1 MGARQSKRSVDI
13 TTTPKKEGIPV
24 EGGVVGDAAAPGDG
38 KLERIEEAD
47 TKPTTNGIAPHT
59 DTSDDKEKDKDE
71 ATEKDKEQQPQQEE
85 VKAEET
91 KQESSGESPAEVA
104 EVTTPTEA
112 TPASPNTAT
121 SPDNKEAK
129 KKDKKKKW
137 SFRSISFSKKDKT
150 KPSREEAPKNGDV
163 TKEEPLAEG
172 GEDAENA
179 TAATS
184 SPEEK
189 SAASSPSADEQ
200 VAAPVAAAEPK
211 EESNTAS
218 PAAAASPVEEK
229 KEEPTPSAP
238 TPVPSVEDKKEET
251 VEKVEAEKKVVE
263 VSQSAGGQS
272 VTDPIEIPVRVQPVA
287 TPSII
292 ERKTSEDLPSLLP
305 SSPPPTPIDP
315 SPLQQA
321 RQAAA
326 SATAL
331 AEALKL
337 PAVAADEEESTP
349 TSPLDAS
356 CDDVPQEIRESAVP
370 AIASPTSFGSSVDL
384 PPTETTFV
392 AKVECSPVVEAK
404 IEIETSQDVAKM
416 VGKTLASSCDN
427 KEVEIESKV
436 ENVLESPVTM
446 TKEVSKCQE
455 SEANRVK
462 EASPLP
468 EVERDT
474 RKQLIEPVDSKTMQ
488 NEDVV
493 ESKAECPFISKEI
506 DPFID
511 SSVRKSDFLDQCPIN
526 ISNEKLP
533 EVTVFSTVEK
543 VSDIV
548 AKVMNEPLVVE
559 CQIKSEINS
568 CGGDMKIN
576 ALPSTESNEVKIGTL
591 PSIEIES
598 KDAYPAVEQ
607 HLSSKN
613 LEIEKMECPSETMQ
627 HVESIKKLSDSDLP
641 SIDKCV
647 AESKISSKAISTP
660 SKIENSLKEELKQ
673 SSADA
678 EVEEHLS
685 ERLIEYEHDYAKYA
699 PEEERIA
706 SITSPTELF
715 INSEEGPLS
724 VSEDIVVEAKP
735 AMIIPEDDSVEE
747 FSDTT
752 ESIKVIPDT
761 DEEKIENEAESDT
774 ALPTE
779 ETLISEEDMSVPE
792 DVTGEPLNEIISTFD
807 NIIKNEIKIIDV
819 EDTLPAPPENLQVS
833 TNSQICEFQ
842 DIANET
848 EHIVNREDSI
858 AISASGIETETFV
871 TSPSQIEQTKEV
883 EKCPLLPKDCT
894 TSSEFCSL
902 QDSALKYSPQ
912 IAFSDS
918 PVSKRHSPT
927 RVLSSGPESVPI
939 SLEDLPP
946 APEDTGMQSLDSFDY
961 PLPPE
966 ELSCPLSL
974 IVTPNVSTDELPP
987 APVEH
992 AASPRDPT
1000 ETLLTPPISPNFQSN
1015 ANIASGIATETS
1027 TRDCSQIPSYDDISN
1042 REQPASLNE
1051 PMILYN
1057 QSDIELKQR
1066 LAAECLAKTESQ
1078 EGALLSCELS
1088 NTVPSTAS
1096 KEHHQK
1102 APEVE
1107 APVEN
1112 NIAHNDSTTESA
1124 DEAPKVAPPAIPT
1137 EAPASPPTA
1146 PAITEDVASVTK
1158 AIEEIDISDKAV
1170 AAAVNEAIECNTNE
1184 IIADAHHQN
1193 NINE

>member
-59 DTSDDKEKDKDE
+59 DSPDDKEDKDE

-85 VKAEET
+85 VKIEET
-91 KQESSGESPAEVA
+91 KQESSGDSSAEVA

-121 SPDNKEAK
+121 PDNKEAK
-129 KKDKKKKW
+129 KKDK
-137 SFRSISFSKKDKT
+137 
-150 KPSREEAPKNGDV
+150 
-163 TKEEPLAEG
+163 G
-172 GEDAENA
+172 GEEAENA
-179 TAATS
+179 TAAMS

-200 VAAPVAAAEPK
+200 VAAPVAATEPK

-218 PAAAASPVEEK
+218 PAAAASPIEEK

-263 VSQSAGGQS
+263 VSQSAGGQF
-272 VTDPIEIPVRVQPVA
+272 VTDPVEIPVRVQPVA

-292 ERKTSEDLPSLLP
+292 ERKTSEDLPSLFP

-337 PAVAADEEESTP
+337 PAVAADKEESMP

-356 CDDVPQEIRESAVP
+356 CDDVPQEIRESVVR
-370 AIASPTSFGSSVDL
+370 AIASPTSFEPSDSRQ
-384 PPTETTFV
+384 TTKISFINI
-392 AKVECSPVVEAK
+392 KCYPVGEANID
-404 IEIETSQDVAKM
+404 IEASQDVAKT
-416 VGKTLASSCDN
+416 VEKTVASSCDN
-427 KEVEIESKV
+427 KEVEMESKIESMLD
-436 ENVLESPVTM
+436 NSVTM
-446 TKEVSKCQE
+446 TECQE
-455 SEANRVK
+455 SEADKVK
-462 EASPLP
+462 EVLPLP
-468 EVERDT
+468 EMECDA
-474 RKQLIEPVDSKTMQ
+474 RKQLIEPLDNKTAQ
-488 NEDVV
+488 NEDAV
-493 ESKAECPFISKEI
+493 ESKECPFNPKAI
-506 DPFID
+506 DPFIN
-511 SSVRKSDFLDQCPIN
+511 SVRKSDSLDQCPIN

-533 EVTVFSTVEK
+533 EVTVFPTVGE

-548 AKVMNEPLVVE
+548 ATAKVMNEPLVID

-568 CGGDMKIN
+568 CGDMKIN
-576 ALPSTESNEVKIGTL
+576 VLPSGKSNEVAIETL
-591 PSIEIES
+591 PSSEIES

-607 HLSSKN
+607 HLSTEN
-613 LEIEKMECPSETMQ
+613 LEIEKMKCSSNETMQ
-627 HVESIKKLSDSDLP
+627 QCNVESIEKLLDSNLP
-641 SIDKCV
+641 SIDKC
-647 AESKISSKAISTP
+647 ALLESEISSKTISTP
-660 SKIENSLKEELKQ
+660 SKIENLPKEELKQ
-673 SSADA
+673 SLADA
-678 EVEEHLS
+678 EVKESLCEKP
-685 ERLIEYEHDYAKYA
+685 IEYEHDYVKYS

-724 VSEDIVVEAKP
+724 VSEDILVEAKP

-747 FSDTT
+747 LSDTT

-761 DEEKIENEAESDT
+761 DEEKIENEAESDI

-779 ETLISEEDMSVPE
+779 ETLISEEDMSVPQ
-792 DVTGEPLNEIISTFD
+792 DVTSEPLNEIINMPD
-807 NIIKNEIKIIDV
+807 NNIKNEIKINDV
-819 EDTLPAPPENLQVS
+819 EDTLPASLENLQVS
-833 TNSQICEFQ
+833 TNSQICELQ

-848 EHIVNREDSI
+848 EHIVNREDSST
-858 AISASGIETETFV
+858 ISALGTEAETFV
-871 TSPSQIEQTKEV
+871 TSPSQIEQKEV
-883 EKCPLLPKDCT
+883 EKCPLSPKDCT
-894 TSSEFCSL
+894 TLPEFCSL
-902 QDSALKYSPQ
+902 QDSAPKYSPE
-912 IAFSDS
+912 IAFSDFPAS
-918 PVSKRHSPT
+918 FVSKRHSPIQI
-927 RVLSSGPESVPI
+927 LSSEPESMPI

-974 IVTPNVSTDELPP
+974 IVTSNVSADELPS

-1015 ANIASGIATETS
+1015 ANITSGIATETS
-1027 TRDCSQIPSYDDISN
+1027 TKDCSQISSYDDINN
-1042 REQPASLNE
+1042 REQLSE
-1051 PMILYN
+1051 PMILYD

-1078 EGALLSCELS
+1078 EEALLSCELS
-1088 NTVPSTAS
+1088 NTVPSTTC

-1102 APEVE
+1102 APEAE

-1112 NIAHNDSTTESA
+1112 NIAHDDSTTESA
-1124 DEAPKVAPPAIPT
+1124 DEAPKIAPPAIPT

>member
-71 ATEKDKEQQPQQEE
+71 TTEKDKEQQPQQEE

-121 SPDNKEAK
+121 SPDNKEGK

-211 EESNTAS
+211 EESNTAL
-218 PAAAASPVEEK
+218 PAAAASPVDEK

-272 VTDPIEIPVRVQPVA
+272 VTDPVEIPVRVQPVA

-292 ERKTSEDLPSLLP
+292 ERKTSEDPPSLLP

-331 AEALKL
+331 TEALKL
-337 PAVAADEEESTP
+337 PAVAADEEESMP

-356 CDDVPQEIRESAVP
+356 CDDVPQEIRESSVP
-370 AIASPTSFGSSVDL
+370 TIASPTSFGSSADL

-392 AKVECSPVVEAK
+392 LAKVECSPVVDAKIK

-416 VGKTLASSCDN
+416 VGKTLASTCDN

-436 ENVLESPVTM
+436 ESMLESSV
-446 TKEVSKCQE
+446 TKEVSKCQK
-455 SEANRVK
+455 SEANKVK

-474 RKQLIEPVDSKTMQ
+474 RKQLIELVDNKTMQ

-493 ESKAECPFISKEI
+493 ESKTEFPFISKEI
-506 DPFID
+506 DPFIN
-511 SSVRKSDFLDQCPIN
+511 SSVRKSDSLDQCPIN

-533 EVTVFSTVEK
+533 EVTVFSTVEE

-559 CQIKSEINS
+559 CQIKSEINN
-568 CGGDMKIN
+568 CEGDMKIN
-576 ALPSTESNEVKIGTL
+576 ELPSTDSNEVEIGTL
-591 PSIEIES
+591 PSIENES
-598 KDAYPAVEQ
+598 KDAYPTIEQ
-607 HLSSKN
+607 HLSSTN

-627 HVESIKKLSDSDLP
+627 HVESMKKLSDSDLP

-647 AESKISSKAISTP
+647 AVESKISSKAISTP
-660 SKIENSLKEELKQ
+660 SKIENSLKEEPKQ
-673 SSADA
+673 SSDA
-678 EVEEHLS
+678 KIEEHLS
-685 ERLIEYEHDYAKYA
+685 ERPIEYEHDYAKYA

-706 SITSPTELF
+706 SITLPTELF

-747 FSDTT
+747 LSDTT
-752 ESIKVIPDT
+752 ESIKVILDT
-761 DEEKIENEAESDT
+761 DEEKIENETESDT
-774 ALPTE
+774 ALPTK
-779 ETLISEEDMSVPE
+779 ETLISEEDMSAPE
-792 DVTGEPLNEIISTFD
+792 DVTGEPLNEIINMSD
-807 NIIKNEIKIIDV
+807 NIIKNEIKITDI
-819 EDTLPAPPENLQVS
+819 EDTLPAPPENLQAS
-833 TNSQICEFQ
+833 TNPQIYELQ

-848 EHIVNREDSI
+848 EHIVNREVSI

-871 TSPSQIEQTKEV
+871 TSPSQIEQTKQV
-883 EKCPLLPKDCT
+883 EKCLLLPKDCT
-894 TSSEFCSL
+894 SSECCSL
-902 QDSALKYSPQ
+902 QDSKYSPQ
-912 IAFSDS
+912 IAFSDFS
-918 PVSKRHSPT
+918 SVSKRHSPT
-927 RVLSSGPESVPI
+927 RVLSPGLENMPI

-974 IVTPNVSTDELPP
+974 IVTPNVSTNKLPP

-1027 TRDCSQIPSYDDISN
+1027 TRDCSQIPLYDDISN
-1042 REQPASLNE
+1042 REQPASLSE

-1078 EGALLSCELS
+1078 EEALLSCELS
-1088 NTVPSTAS
+1088 NTVPSTVS

-1112 NIAHNDSTTESA
+1112 NVAHDDSTTESA

>member
-59 DTSDDKEKDKDE
+59 DTAEDKEKDQDE
-71 ATEKDKEQQPQQEE
+71 ATEKEKEKEQPQEEE

-121 SPDNKEAK
+121 PDNKETK

-179 TAATS
+179 TATTS

-200 VAAPVAAAEPK
+200 VAAPVAATEPK
-211 EESNTAS
+211 EESATAS
-218 PAAAASPVEEK
+218 PAAASPAEEK

-272 VTDPIEIPVRVQPVA
+272 VTDPVEVPVYRVQPVA

-292 ERKTSEDLPSLLP
+292 ERKTSEDLPSLPP

-337 PAVAADEEESTP
+337 PAVTADEEDTTL
-349 TSPLDAS
+349 TSPLDTS
-356 CDDVPQEIRESAVP
+356 CDDVPQEIHESAVP
-370 AIASPTSFGSSVDL
+370 AIASPTSFPSANL
-384 PPTETTFV
+384 PLTESTF
-392 AKVECSPVVEAK
+392 AIRKVEDSPVVEAK
-404 IEIETSQDVAKM
+404 IEIETSQDVAKK
-416 VGKTLASSCDN
+416 VGETIISSCDN

-436 ENVLESPVTM
+436 ESMLESPVTM
-446 TKEVSKCQE
+446 TKEVSEYQE
-455 SEANRVK
+455 SEANK
-462 EASPLP
+462 INEASSLL
-468 EVERDT
+468 VERDT
-474 RKQLIEPVDSKTMQ
+474 KEQLIDPVDSNTTQ
-488 NEDVV
+488 DTV
-493 ESKAECPFISKEI
+493 ESKVECPFLPKEI

-511 SSVRKSDFLDQCPIN
+511 NSVKKSDSLDQCPIN
-526 ISNEKLP
+526 VSNEKLS
-533 EVTVFSTVEK
+533 EVTASSTMEK
-543 VSDIV
+543 ISDI
-548 AKVMNEPLVVE
+548 VMNEPLPVGE
-559 CQIKSEINS
+559 CQIKREINS
-568 CGGDMKIN
+568 CQGDMKIN
-576 ALPSTESNEVKIGTL
+576 VLLNTES
-591 PSIEIES
+591 
-598 KDAYPAVEQ
+598 
-607 HLSSKN
+607 SS
-613 LEIEKMECPSETMQ
+613 SETMP
-627 HVESIKKLSDSDLP
+627 HIESTEKLSDSDLP
-641 SIDKCV
+641 SFDKCIT
-647 AESKISSKAISTP
+647 AESETSSEIPISTL
-660 SKIENSLKEELKQ
+660 SENEILLQEGLTL

-678 EVEEHLS
+678 EVEE
-685 ERLIEYEHDYAKYA
+685 RLCKKPIEYEHDYAKYTS
-699 PEEERIA
+699 EEEGITTV
-706 SITSPTELF
+706 TSPTELF

-724 VSEDIVVEAKP
+724 VSEDILVEAKP
-735 AMIIPEDDSVEE
+735 AMIIPEDDSMEE

-752 ESIKVIPDT
+752 ESIKVIPDI
-761 DEEKIENEAESDT
+761 DEEKIENEPESDT

-779 ETLISEEDMSVPE
+779 ETLISEEDISVPE
-792 DVTGEPLNEIISTFD
+792 DATIEPLNEILSVSN
-807 NIIKNEIKIIDV
+807 NIIKNEKKLTDM
-819 EDTLPAPPENLQVS
+819 EDTLPSPPEDLQALS
-833 TNSQICEFQ
+833 SSQIGDVQ

-858 AISASGIETETFV
+858 AISSIETETFV
-871 TSPSQIEQTKEV
+871 TSPSQIEQTKTLE
-883 EKCPLLPKDCT
+883 
-894 TSSEFCSL
+894 SCSL
-902 QDSALKYSPQ
+902 QDSACSPQ
-912 IAFSDS
+912 IAFSDFPS
-918 PVSKRHSPT
+918 SVSKRETPT
-927 RVLSSGPESVPI
+927 RVLSPESVP

-946 APEDTGMQSLDSFDY
+946 APEDTGIQSLDSFDY

-966 ELSCPLSL
+966 ELSCPLSM
-974 IVTPNVSTDELPP
+974 IVTPNVSTDELPPP

-1015 ANIASGIATETS
+1015 INIASGIATETS
-1027 TRDCSQIPSYDDISN
+1027 TRDCSQIPSYNDVN
-1042 REQPASLNE
+1042 NHEQLASLSE
-1051 PMILYN
+1051 PMISYN

-1078 EGALLSCELS
+1078 EEALLSCELS

-1107 APVEN
+1107 VPVEN
-1112 NIAHNDSTTESA
+1112 NIVHDANTTESA

-1170 AAAVNEAIECNTNE
+1170 AAAVNDAIECNTNE
-1184 IIADAHHQN
+1184 IIADALHQN